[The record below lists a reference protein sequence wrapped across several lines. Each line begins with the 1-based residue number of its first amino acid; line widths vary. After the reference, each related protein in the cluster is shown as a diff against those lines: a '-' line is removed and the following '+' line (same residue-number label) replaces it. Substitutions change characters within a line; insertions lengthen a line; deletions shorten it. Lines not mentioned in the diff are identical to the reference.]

1 MSAGRENT
9 RGSTWLAAALLV
21 GATLLAY
28 ANSFGGPFVFDDVP
42 SIVENTSI
50 RSFRSAL
57 FPPSEGGVTVS
68 GRPVLNVSLALNHAI
83 SGFDVWSY
91 HALNLLIHVLAG
103 LTLFGLVRRT
113 LEIVGRGHRTPP
125 MNGERRDTAIPPY
138 SEHAWPLALVIAGL
152 WLLHPLQTESVTY
165 VVQRAESLMGL
176 FFLLTLYC
184 FVRGVSPVVGGVLP
198 PDSAASNQSG
208 HKTPPTQDH
217 TRGWFI
223 LSFLSCLLGVGTKEV
238 TVLAPVL
245 VFLYDRTFVSGSFRA
260 AWQRHRG
267 WHLLLATTWLPL
279 AWLVLG
285 TGGNRGGTM
294 GFDVASSLVGS
305 WLTQFE
311 AVTRYLWLAFWPHP
325 LVFDYGTIPPARL
338 GSALPWMAPVLV
350 LVPATLW
357 ALWRR
362 PVTGF
367 LGAWFFG
374 ILAPTS
380 LVPGALQM
388 IVEHRMYLPLA
399 AVIALV
405 AGAAAPRLGRRRLLA
420 AGAGLALAAGTVTWQ
435 RNAVYQDELALWQD
449 TIAKRPDNARTYNNL
464 GRYHYLGGRWDE
476 AVVCFEQSLRLD
488 PGMPKTQFN
497 LGLAHLRAGR
507 PARAVAPLQ
516 EAVRLLPRYFAAH
529 LNLGIALTRLGRAEE
544 ALPHFATAY
553 RDDPWPE
560 EVHFQWG
567 VALARLGRWADAIA
581 RYTECLRMNPRHVE
595 AATNLGTALMETK
608 DFPAAI
614 AQFETARRLR
624 PEQPEVHFNLG
635 LAHNALGHRDE
646 TMRHYTEAIR
656 LDPGHATARLNL
668 GIALAQAGRLP
679 EAIAQLEEAARLR
692 PGAPE
697 MHANLGVALALA
709 GRSEDALAAYQA
721 ALRLQPDD
729 AQAHYNVGFALLE
742 ADRLA
747 EARPYF
753 EAAVRL
759 RPNFPAAQDILRR
772 LREMGPP

>member
-1 MSAGRENT
+1 MIPPAPPSADR
-9 RGSTWLAAALLV
+9 RSTWLAAALLA

-42 SIVENTSI
+42 SIVENPTI
-50 RSFRSAL
+50 RSFRAAL
-57 FPPSEGGVTVS
+57 FPPPEGGFTVS

-83 SGFDVWSY
+83 SGFDAWSY
-91 HALNLLIHVLAG
+91 HAVNLLIHVLAG

-113 LEIVGRGHRTPP
+113 LARPP
-125 MNGERRDTAIPPY
+125 LAAKFGETAW
-138 SEHAWPLALVIAGL
+138 SLALVIAGL

-165 VVQRAESLMGL
+165 IIQRAESLMG
-176 FFLLTLYC
+176 FFFILTLYA
-184 FVRGVSPVVGGVLP
+184 FARGAESPHPRRWVAV
-198 PDSAASNQSG
+198 
-208 HKTPPTQDH
+208 
-217 TRGWFI
+217 
-223 LSFLSCLLGVGTKEV
+223 SFLACLLGAGTKEV
-238 TVLAPVL
+238 TAVAPVL

-325 LVFDYGTIPPARL
+325 LVFDYGTIPPASL
-338 GSALPWMAPVLV
+338 GAALPWMATVLV
-350 LVPATLW
+350 LVLATLW

-362 PVTGF
+362 PVAGF
-367 LGAWFFG
+367 LGAWFLG

-405 AGAAAPRLGRRRLLA
+405 AGVAAPRLGRRGLLA
-420 AGAGLALAAGTVTWQ
+420 TGVLLALAAGTVTWQ
-435 RNAVYQDELALWQD
+435 RNTVYQDEVALWQD
-449 TIAKRPDNARTYNNL
+449 TIARRPDNARTYNNL

-476 AVVCFEQSLRLD
+476 AITCFEQSLRLD

-507 PARAVAPLQ
+507 PAQAVPPLQ
-516 EAVRLLPRYFAAH
+516 EAVRILPKYYAAH
-529 LNLGIALTRLGRAEE
+529 LNLGIALTKLGRAEE

-553 RDDPWPE
+553 RFDPWPE

-567 VALARLGRWADAIA
+567 LALAQLGRWADAIA
-581 RYTECLRMNPRHVE
+581 RYTECLRLNPRHVE
-595 AATNLGTALMETK
+595 AATNLGTSLMEMK

-614 AQFETARRLR
+614 AQFEAALRLR
-624 PEQPEVHFNLG
+624 PDLPEVHFNLG
-635 LAHNALGHRDE
+635 VAHNALGQRNE
-646 TMRHYTEAIR
+646 AIRHYGETIR
-656 LDPGHATARLNL
+656 LDPRHATARLNL
-668 GIALAQAGRLP
+668 GIALAQADRLP
-679 EAIAQLEEAARLR
+679 EAIGQLEEAVRLR
-692 PGAPE
+692 PDAPE
-697 MHANLGVALALA
+697 THANLGVALALA
-709 GRSEDALAAYQA
+709 GRQADALVAYQT
-721 ALRLQPDD
+721 ALRLRPDD

-747 EARPYF
+747 EARRYF
-753 EAAVRL
+753 ETAVRL
-759 RPNFPAAQDILRR
+759 RPDFPAAQDILRR
-772 LREMGPP
+772 LREMGRP